1 MEKKKA
7 SPRTFHFKTHA
18 HSGGKNQAFPPAA
31 TPAIKEM
38 GLKLDVAILAVG
50 VGKECIS
57 SSSPMWFSLEDSMIS
72 QRKHR
77 DTLKYPLS
85 ENKIISWP
93 TKSTWEITAR
103 ENLYF

>member
-1 MEKKKA
+1 M
-7 SPRTFHFKTHA
+7 SSSRTFHFKIHA
-18 HSGGKNQAFPPAA
+18 HSRGKNWAFPPAA
-31 TPAIKEM
+31 IPAIKEM
-38 GLKLDVAILAVG
+38 GLKLDFAILAVG

-57 SSSPMWFSLEDSMIS
+57 SFSLMWFSLEDSVIS

-93 TKSTWEITAR
+93 KESTWEIMAR
-103 ENLYF
+103 ENVYF